1 MAGFFLRLADSNCYD
16 SLRWIFQLENLSKYE
31 PNANLLMPGKH
42 SLIQLSQ
49 LTRIRETT
57 LWRMAFPAAD
67 YKDRR
72 NYVEVFCRTI
82 PSYFIHEAVS
92 KVCPECLIEIPF
104 RRKIWDVSI
113 VTAYPIHRCLLVDTC
128 SHCQK
133 LITWG
138 KASLTK
144 CRCGFD
150 LRNLN
155 VNTITEQ
162 YSGQFFE
169 RFYKAFRACSSR
181 IEPFYQS

>member
-1 MAGFFLRLADSNCYD
+1 MQESSSLLKRPQPYVGESLAGFLLRLADSNYYD
-16 SLRWIFQLENLSKYE
+16 SLRWIFQLANLSKYE

-49 LTRIRETT
+49 LTGIRETT

-72 NYVEVFCRTI
+72 NYVEAFCRTI
-82 PSYFIHEAVS
+82 PSYFIHEAIS
-92 KVCPECLIEIPF
+92 KVCPKCLVEIPF

-133 LITWG
+133 LITWS

-144 CRCGFD
+144 CRCGID
-150 LRNLN
+150 LRN
-155 VNTITEQ
+155 
-162 YSGQFFE
+162 
-169 RFYKAFRACSSR
+169 
-181 IEPFYQS
+181 